1 MLKERIR
8 NEQVHFITYL
18 QKLIKNNRIDDG
30 EALEIS
36 IKFMHDGLESLSK
49 QQWAVFL
56 EKAIL
61 SDNFVDNCE
70 RCSEIMPWSN
80 MYRALF
86 IHQDHLCENC
96 RYYENK
102 VNV

>member
-36 IKFMHDGLESLSK
+36 IKFMHDGLESLSNQHGLLFRK
-49 QQWAVFL
+49 G
-56 EKAIL
+56 IL
-61 SDNFVDNCE
+61 SHNFVDNCE
-70 RCSEIMPWSN
+70 RCSEIMPLSN